1 MKAIAIDR
9 FGGPEQMTLHE
20 LPDPEV
26 GPDSVLIAARAA
38 GVNPV
43 DFKIR
48 AGSLEGAFP
57 HHFPLILGWDV
68 AGVVEAVGPAV
79 TGFSPGDEVYAYC
92 RKTEIAQGTYAE
104 RVAVPDTFVARKPR
118 ELSWVEAAALPLAG
132 LTARQA
138 LVDRMDVGPGQTLLV
153 TAAAGGVG
161 HLAVQLARSLGATV
175 IGTASQANHEYV
187 RSLGAAA
194 VVEYAG
200 GDVAAAVRERYPDGV
215 DAAFDLYGGET
226 LDAARAAV
234 RAGGRLTS
242 IADPD
247 PAKDADVHG
256 HYVFVRP
263 DAIGLEDLA
272 GRADAGELRPEI
284 ARTFPLER
292 AAEAHELLEGGHVRG
307 KLVLEIG

>member
-1 MKAIAIDR
+1 MRAIAIDR
-9 FGGPEQMTLHE
+9 FGGSEQMTLHD

-48 AGSLEGAFP
+48 AGNLEGAFP

-79 TGFSPGDEVYAYC
+79 RDFSPGDEVYAYC

-104 RVAVPDTFVARKPR
+104 SIAVPDVSVAHKPR
-118 ELSWVEAAALPLAG
+118 QLSWVEAAAIPLAG

-138 LVDRMDVGPGQTLLV
+138 LVDRMDVGPGQTVLV

-161 HLAVQLARSLGATV
+161 HLAVQLARSLGAEV
-175 IGTASQANHEYV
+175 FGTASAANHEYV

-194 VVEYAG
+194 VFDYTDD
-200 GDVAAAVRERYPDGV
+200 DVAAAVLERYPDGV

-226 LDAARAAV
+226 LDTARAAV
-234 RAGGRLTS
+234 RPGGQITS

-247 PAKDADVHG
+247 PAKGADVHG

-272 GRADAGELRPEI
+272 TRADAGDLRPEI
-284 ARTFPLER
+284 AQTFPLER
-292 AAEAHELLEGGHVRG
+292 AAEAHERLERGHVRG

>member
-1 MKAIAIDR
+1 MRAIAIDT
-9 FGGPEQMTLHE
+9 FGGPRQMTLRE

-48 AGSLEGAFP
+48 AGGLASAFP
-57 HHFPLILGWDV
+57 HHFPLIPGWDV

-79 TGFSPGDEVYAYC
+79 RGFAPGDEVFAYC

-104 RVAVPDTFVARKPR
+104 RIAVPDVFVAHKPR
-118 ELSWVEAAALPLAG
+118 ELSWVEAAAVPLAG

-138 LVDRMDVGPGQTLLV
+138 LVDQMEVGPGQTVLV

-161 HLAVQLARSLGATV
+161 HFAVQLARSLGAEV
-175 IGTASQANHEYV
+175 IGTASPANHDYV
-187 RSLGAAA
+187 RSLGASA
-194 VVEYAG
+194 VVDYAES
-200 GDVAAAVRERYPDGV
+200 DVAAAVRAHYPDGV

-226 LDAARAAV
+226 LEAARASV
-234 RAGGRLTS
+234 RAGGQLTS

-247 PAKDADVHG
+247 PAKGADVRG

-263 DAIGLEDLA
+263 DAPGLEDLA
-272 GRADAGELRPEI
+272 ARAGAGDLRPEI
-284 ARTFPLER
+284 AETFPLEQ
-292 AAEAHELLEGGHVRG
+292 AAEAHERLEDGHVRG
-307 KLVLEIG
+307 KLVLEIR